1 MTWPINERAEYLR
14 ENRPPEYWA
23 QQDIDPFRQGGGRP
37 LPPLLDLRDGGN
49 RPIRVYDVPRWAVV
63 TTLIALAS
71 VLVII
76 LAMVQ
81 YLIFID

>member
-1 MTWPINERAEYLR
+1 MKWPINERAEYLR

-23 QQDIDPFRQGGGRP
+23 QQDIDPFRVAPDEEASWHPHGH
-37 LPPLLDLRDGGN
+37 
-49 RPIRVYDVPRWAVV
+49 DVPRWAVAAA
-63 TTLIALAS
+63 LIMLAG
-71 VLVII
+71 I